1 VAEADTAEDKEVA
14 GREGREVEAEAEA
27 EVVVVAGAAEAGK
40 AGTGDRG
47 IRAICY
53 RNRGHTFDE

>member
-14 GREGREVEAEAEA
+14 GREDRGAE
-27 EVVVVAGAAEAGK
+27 EVVVAEAGAGK

-47 IRAICY
+47 NRAISY